1 METRGQSG
9 QNRSQLIKREK
20 RSVMSILEDIVIAS
34 RTCVEHDVID
44 AYGHVS
50 MRSEDNPNHY
60 FMSRDVAPELMHEE
74 DIMEFDLDSNPI
86 NPKEGQRGYNER
98 FIHGEIYKAR
108 PDVKAIVHNHSH
120 AIVPFSCTTCT
131 LKPIFHMSA
140 FIGLG
145 IPNWD
150 IRDAQKGT
158 DMLVRNS
165 FLGKSLADK
174 LGQHPA
180 ALMRGHGSVVV
191 GEKIQV
197 AVGRT
202 IYLDKNAKMQ
212 YQAMMMTGD
221 ANAVVYLDD
230 EEVAANVKWQEYY
243 RSWDLWKKKWQKKL
257 AIEKAER
264 S

>member
-1 METRGQSG
+1 
-9 QNRSQLIKREK
+9 
-20 RSVMSILEDIVIAS
+20 MSIIEDLVIAS
-34 RTCVEHDVID
+34 RVCVEHGVID

-50 MRSEDNPNHY
+50 ARNPTNPNTY
-60 FMSRDVAPELMHEE
+60 YISRDLAPEFITAA
-74 DIMEFDLDSNPI
+74 DILEMDMESQPI
-86 NPKEGQRGYNER
+86 NPNSPKSYNER
-98 FIHGEIYKAR
+98 FIHSEIYKAR
-108 PDVKAIVHNHSH
+108 PDVHAIVHNHSH
-120 AIVPFSCTTCT
+120 SVVPFSCSNCE
-131 LKPIFHMSA
+131 LRPIFHMSA

-145 IPNWD
+145 VPNWD

-174 LGQHPA
+174 LSHHPA

-202 IYLDKNAKMQ
+202 IYLDQNAKMQ
-212 YQAMMMTGD
+212 YQAMLMASNPME
-221 ANAVVYLDD
+221 VVYMDD
-230 EEVAANVKWQEYY
+230 DEVAANVKWQEYY
-243 RSWDLWKKKWQKKL
+243 RSWDLWKRKWQKKL
-257 AIEKAER
+257 AQEK

>member
-1 METRGQSG
+1 M
-9 QNRSQLIKREK
+9 
-20 RSVMSILEDIVIAS
+20 SVIEDLVIAS
-34 RTCVEHDVID
+34 RVCVEHGVID

-50 MRSEDNPNHY
+50 ARNPENPNTY
-60 FMSRDVAPELMHEE
+60 FISRDLAPEFITEN
-74 DIMEFDLDSNPI
+74 DILEMDMDSNPI
-86 NPKEGQRGYNER
+86 DKNSPKSYNER
-98 FIHGEIYKAR
+98 FIHSEIYKAR
-108 PDVKAIVHNHSH
+108 PDVMSIVHNHSH
-120 AIVPFSCTTCT
+120 SVVPFSCTTCE

-145 IPNWD
+145 VPNWD
-150 IRDAQKGT
+150 IREAQMGT

-202 IYLDKNAKMQ
+202 IYLDQNAKMQ
-212 YQAMMMTGD
+212 YQAMMMSGTPMEII
-221 ANAVVYLDD
+221 YMDD
-230 EEVAANVKWQEYY
+230 SEVAANVKWQEYY
-243 RSWDLWKKKWQKKL
+243 RSWDLWKRKWQKRL
-257 AIEKAER
+257 AEEKHAISR
-264 S
+264 